1 LSTLTCEKML
11 IRGLVFLH
19 EMTCDEDGLVL
30 VKQALELVEVDS
42 FGSGF
47 APHDSLGMKLGYLR
61 AN

>member
-1 LSTLTCEKML
+1 ML